1 MVTNKNSIRQKFL
14 VLKKV
19 IKFKTSKE
27 SKINIKLKSLIYT
40 NDLVI
45 SSYNNIKSEVNILEF
60 TRFIQKKGKKI
71 VLPSI
76 LKVNSHLFFKEWKIN
91 TRLILG
97 KFNIKIP
104 TENIFL
110 TPRVLLIP
118 MVAFDKYR
126 NRLGYGGGY
135 YDRTIS
141 FLEKENKILKIGI
154 AFDEQQTD
162 LVPTTKFDKKMDLII
177 TPTRIIV

>member
-1 MVTNKNSIRQKFL
+1 MITNKNSIRQQFL
-14 VLKKV
+14 VLRKMV
-19 IKFKTSKE
+19 KFKTTKE
-27 SKINIKLKSLIYT
+27 LKINNKLKRLINT
-40 NDLVI
+40 NDLII
-45 SSYNNIKSEVNILEF
+45 SVYNNIKSEVNILEF
-60 TRFIQKKGKKI
+60 TRFIQKKRKKI
-71 VLPSI
+71 VLPAI

-91 TRLILG
+91 KKLILG

-104 TENIFL
+104 SENIFL

-118 MVAFDKYR
+118 MVAFDKHR

-141 FLEKENKILKIGI
+141 FLEKENKILKIGV

-162 LVPTTKFDKKMDLII
+162 FVPTSKFDKKMDLII
-177 TPTRIIV
+177 TPSRIIV